1 LQNAV
6 IAQIGWKHGMLPSSV
21 EITDQIDPRLMRLR
35 LDQCLI
41 RSVKDAPLSSHGDAS
56 MRLAQEKDAPLVN

>member
-1 LQNAV
+1 LR
-6 IAQIGWKHGMLPSSV
+6 LSV

-35 LDQCLI
+35 LDQCLM

-56 MRLAQEKDAPLVN
+56 MRLAQEKDAPLVNWAASDYDRAGPSRL